1 MNKVL
6 VSLLLTL
13 GLTGVAQAA
22 GDAEAGQGKVAV
34 CGACH
39 GADGNSPAP
48 NFPKLAGQGER
59 YLLKQLHDIKS
70 GARPVV
76 EMTGMLDNLS
86 EQDMADIAA
95 YFSSQKMSVGAAD
108 PKLVERGEALFRG
121 GKLEEGMPSCIGCHS
136 PNGAGLAAAGFPH
149 LGGQHAQYV
158 AKQLTDFREGNRT
171 NDGDAMIMRAI
182 AAKPDILL
190 MDEPFSALDPLARAS
205 LQETVSLIHKK
216 LGTTIVFVTHDMN
229 EAAKLACRIGVM
241 HQGRLVQV
249 DTPQDIQ
256 NHPADD
262 YVRSLF
268 GAAQPENTISADKVI
283 NLYRRLDADGKAR
296 VREYWAQNRM
306 DV

>member
-86 EQDMADIAA
+86 DQDMADIAA
-95 YFSSQKMSVGAAD
+95 YFASQKMSVGAAD
-108 PKLVERGEALFRG
+108 PKLVQRGEALFRG
-121 GKLEEGMPSCIGCHS
+121 GKLEEGMPACTGCHS
-136 PNGAGLAAAGFPH
+136 PDGAGLAAAGFPK

-182 AAKPDILL
+182 AAKLSNKDI
-190 MDEPFSALDPLARAS
+190 EA
-205 LQETVSLIHKK
+205 VSSFI
-216 LGTTIVFVTHDMN
+216 
-229 EAAKLACRIGVM
+229 
-241 HQGRLVQV
+241 QGL
-249 DTPQDIQ
+249 
-256 NHPADD
+256 H
-262 YVRSLF
+262 
-268 GAAQPENTISADKVI
+268 
-283 NLYRRLDADGKAR
+283 
-296 VREYWAQNRM
+296 
-306 DV
+306 

>member
-70 GARPVV
+70 GNRQVV

-86 EQDMADIAA
+86 DQDLEDIAA

-108 PKLVERGEALFRG
+108 PKLVQRGEALFRG
-121 GKLEEGMPSCIGCHS
+121 GKLEEGMPACTGCHS

-182 AAKPDILL
+182 AAKLSNKDI
-190 MDEPFSALDPLARAS
+190 EA
-205 LQETVSLIHKK
+205 VSSFI
-216 LGTTIVFVTHDMN
+216 
-229 EAAKLACRIGVM
+229 
-241 HQGRLVQV
+241 QGL
-249 DTPQDIQ
+249 
-256 NHPADD
+256 H
-262 YVRSLF
+262 
-268 GAAQPENTISADKVI
+268 
-283 NLYRRLDADGKAR
+283 
-296 VREYWAQNRM
+296 
-306 DV
+306 